1 MYLKILVTKL
11 SSNDYNEKIMECL
24 NQNNFGMT
32 ITEISEEINGNR
44 NTVSKY
50 LNRLESK
57 DIVYKKEIGKASL
70 YFLKDIESKVL
81 NFITENPSGVTIKDI
96 SYELK
101 LPRDSVRKHLI
112 ILEKQNKIFS
122 TKLGAYTLFKSSEM
136 KFVPKKFMISFYKAL
151 LKDLKKKFPNNE
163 RIFKEIGRNIFGDIK
178 FPISKLI
185 IKKLEDFKTS
195 PLKQLHFEVFKDA
208 FPSYYIF
215 EAIHISDPK
224 IDSSGKKGLFRFKNS
239 EFLNNSDSLYHF
251 YLISGM
257 IETKMSNDLGV
268 PIKCNIEK
276 IHISDKKEDSYVD
289 ISIEFK

>member
-1 MYLKILVTKL
+1 
-11 SSNDYNEKIMECL
+11 MECL

-57 DIVYKKEIGKASL
+57 DIVYKKEIGKACL
-70 YFLKDIESKVL
+70 YFIKDIGSKIL

-96 SYELK
+96 SYEFK
-101 LPRDSVRKHLI
+101 FPRDSVRKHVV
-112 ILEKQNKIFS
+112 ILENQNKIFS
-122 TKLGAYTLFKSSEM
+122 NKLGAYTLFKSSEL
-136 KFVPKKFMISFYKAL
+136 KFVPKKFMVSFYKAL
-151 LKDLKKKFPNNE
+151 LKDLKIKFPNNE
-163 RIFKEIGRNIFGDIK
+163 KTFKEIGRNIFGDVK
-178 FPISKLI
+178 FPISKHI

-195 PLKQLHFEVFKDA
+195 PLKQLHFEVFKTV

-215 EAIHISDPK
+215 EPIHISDQK
-224 IDSSGKKGLFRFKNS
+224 IDSSGKKGIFRFKNS

-276 IHISDKKEDSYVD
+276 IHISDKKEDSYAD
-289 ISIEFK
+289 ISIEFI

>member
-1 MYLKILVTKL
+1 
-11 SSNDYNEKIMECL
+11 MECL
-24 NQNNFGMT
+24 DQNNFGMT

-57 DIVYKKEIGKASL
+57 DIVYKKEIGKACL

-81 NFITENPSGVTIKDI
+81 NFITEHPSGVTIKDI

-101 LPRDSVRKHLI
+101 LSRDSVRKHVI
-112 ILEKQNKIFS
+112 ILEKQNKIFE
-122 TKLGAYTLFKSSEM
+122 TKFGAYTLFKSSEA
-136 KFVPKKFMISFYKAL
+136 KFVPKKFMVSFYKAL

-163 RIFKEIGRNIFGDIK
+163 RTFKEIGRNIFGDVK
-178 FPISKLI
+178 FPISKHI
-185 IKKLEDFKTS
+185 IKRLEDFKTS
-195 PLKQLHFEVFKDA
+195 PLKQLHFEVFKNA

-215 EAIHISDPK
+215 EPIHISDPK
-224 IDSSGKKGLFRFKNS
+224 IDSSGKKGIFRFKNS

-257 IETKMSNDLGV
+257 IETKMSDDLGV

>member
-1 MYLKILVTKL
+1 MVAKL
-11 SSNDYNEKIMECL
+11 SSNDYNEKIMDCL
-24 NQNNFGMT
+24 DQNNFGMT
-32 ITEISEEINGNR
+32 ITQISEEINGNR

-57 DIVYKKEIGKASL
+57 DIVYKKEIGKACL
-70 YFLKDIESKVL
+70 YFIKDIESKVL
-81 NFITENPSGVTIKDI
+81 NFINENPSGVTIKDI

-101 LPRDSVRKHLI
+101 LTRDSVRKHLI
-112 ILEKQNKIFS
+112 TLEKQDKIFS
-122 TKLGAYTLFKSSEM
+122 TKLGAYTLFKSSEA
-136 KFVPKKFMISFYKAL
+136 KFVPKKFMVSFYKAL
-151 LKDLKKKFPNNE
+151 LNDLKIKFPNNE
-163 RIFKEIGRNIFGDIK
+163 RTFKEIGRNMFGEIE

-195 PLKQLHFEVFKDA
+195 PLKQLHFEVFKDV

-215 EAIHISDPK
+215 EPIHISDPK
-224 IDSSGKKGLFRFKNS
+224 IDNSGKKGIFRFKDS

-268 PIKCNIEK
+268 PIKCNIDK

>member
-1 MYLKILVTKL
+1 M
-11 SSNDYNEKIMECL
+11 DCL

-32 ITEISEEINGNR
+32 ITQISEEINGNR

-57 DIVYKKEIGKASL
+57 DIVYKKEIGKACL
-70 YFLKDIESKVL
+70 YFIKDIESKVL
-81 NFITENPSGVTIKDI
+81 NFINENPSGVTIKDI

-101 LPRDSVRKHLI
+101 LTRDSVKKHLI
-112 ILEKQNKIFS
+112 TLEKQDKIFS
-122 TKLGAYTLFKSSEM
+122 TKLGAYTLFKSSEA
-136 KFVPKKFMISFYKAL
+136 KFVPKKFMVSFYKAL
-151 LKDLKKKFPNNE
+151 LKDLKIKFPNKE
-163 RIFKEIGRNIFGDIK
+163 RIFKEIGRNMFGDIK

-195 PLKQLHFEVFKDA
+195 PLKQLHFEVFKDV

-215 EAIHISDPK
+215 EPIQISDPK
-224 IDSSGKKGLFRFKNS
+224 IDSSGKKGIFRLKNS

-276 IHISDKKEDSYVD
+276 IHISDKIEDSYSD
-289 ISIEFK
+289 ISIEFKN

>member
-1 MYLKILVTKL
+1 MYLKILIKKL
-11 SSNDYNEKIMECL
+11 SSHDYNEKIMECL
-24 NQNNFGMT
+24 NQNNFGIT
-32 ITEISEEINGNR
+32 ITDISKEINGNR

-57 DIVYKKEIGKASL
+57 DIVYKKEIGKACL
-70 YFLKDIESKVL
+70 YFIKDIESKIL
-81 NFITENPSGVTIKDI
+81 NFITEHPSGVTIKEI

-101 LPRDSVRKHLI
+101 LPRDSVRKHI
-112 ILEKQNKIFS
+112 VILENQNKIFS
-122 TKLGAYTLFKSSEM
+122 KKFGAYTLFQSSEV
-136 KFVPKKFMISFYKAL
+136 KFVPKKFMVSLYKAF
-151 LKDLKKKFPNNE
+151 LKDLKIKFPNNE
-163 RIFKEIGRNIFGDIK
+163 ITFKEIGHNIFGDIE
-178 FPISKLI
+178 FPISKHI

-195 PLKQLHFEVFKDA
+195 PLKELHFEVFKNA

-215 EAIHISDPK
+215 EPIYISDPK
-224 IDSSGKKGLFRFKNS
+224 IDSSGKKGVFRFKNS

-276 IHISDKKEDSYVD
+276 IHISDKKEDSYID
-289 ISIEFK
+289 ISIEFE